1 MYKLKRLIAIGGAST
16 FLTVGVLAGAGATPA
31 LASYPS
37 ETLFFLCEYS
47 GNDGTAPNGGVYVEG
62 YNQYGTYV
70 GHYFRVYYTW
80 DGNYWWWADGTY
92 VSFVAYED
100 HGNGVITTYGWESF
114 YVSGRATYDTVL
126 TKTC

>member
-1 MYKLKRLIAIGGAST
+1 MYKLKRLMAIGGAST
-16 FLTVGVLAGAGATPA
+16 FLALGGLTGRGATPA
-31 LASYPS
+31 LADYPS

-70 GHYFRVYYTW
+70 SHYFRVYYTW
-80 DGNYWWWADGTY
+80 DGSYWWWDIGTY
-92 VSFVAYED
+92 VHFTAYED
-100 HGNGVITTYGWESF
+100 HPDGSITTYGVEEF